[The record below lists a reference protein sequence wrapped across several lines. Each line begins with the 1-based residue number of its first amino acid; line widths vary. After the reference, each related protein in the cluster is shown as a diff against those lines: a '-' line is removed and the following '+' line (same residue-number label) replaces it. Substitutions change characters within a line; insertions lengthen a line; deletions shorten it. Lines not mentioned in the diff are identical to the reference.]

1 MSRARALFP
10 QVKLSAAAALPPA
23 IAKSALHKA
32 VVRNST
38 LGVGLTG
45 VPLAANLPSAP
56 KDGFANNEVAVN
68 RHQSRRRSKKNMGTH
83 VHKLRELFIFIFR
96 NGNYVRHDEI
106 TKNKST

>member
-1 MSRARALFP
+1 MRALFP
-10 QVKLSAAAALPPA
+10 QVKLSSAAAAAVPPA

-32 VVRNST
+32 SVRNST

-68 RHQSRRRSKKNMGTH
+68 RHQSRRRMKKNMGTH
-83 VHKLRELFIFIFR
+83 VHKLREFISIFDHQ
-96 NGNYVRHDEI
+96 N
-106 TKNKST
+106 